1 MSRSWQGVVASQE
14 RGASPALPLAEVE
27 VLALEQV
34 AVAAVVSSAQ
44 VLPAAKVGE
53 VASSAQVVATA
64 VVVPLRAAA
73 EGDDDTAA
81 AQVVPG
87 RANEVVPSRAVS
99 SQRGGSETRIATGPG
114 RASVVLLLEKVLPT
128 ERSHSGGWGGQR
140 RASIAGRGLRP
151 SWRLLESCRDR
162 RRRLGHSCSRDW
174 FRRLGATEASR
185 AGLGSRSS
193 RTLGRSRVGGVEAC
207 GRWSRSS
214 CRAPGG

>member
-34 AVAAVVSSAQ
+34 AVSAVVSSAE

-114 RASVVLLLEKVLPT
+114 HASVVLLLEKVLPT

-151 SWRLLESCRDR
+151 SWRLLESVSTEGAGSGIRARETGSGASAQQR
-162 RRRLGHSCSRDW
+162 RAEQVLARGRPERW
-174 FRRLGATEASR
+174 GAHE
-185 AGLGSRSS
+185 
-193 RTLGRSRVGGVEAC
+193 
-207 GRWSRSS
+207 
-214 CRAPGG
+214 